1 MSSTQISEWNSHLSS
16 VHIMIPRSLLLILSL
31 LMSVY
36 GAKAWVYSE
45 HRDITVA
52 AVLKLDMQRRVKLDS
67 LWSWARIG
75 HEQRLPASIVIQVLP
90 ETPNYI
96 DWGSWPAIAGDHSC
110 SSYEMVNSILYSDW
124 ILNVARIAEHFKRK
138 VYMVSDE
145 AIRQNAV
152 RDQDLQLQRADPEYA
167 TRAGSNNVHF
177 LLPRETAA
185 ERRDE
190 YLYSCFTQ
198 GGEINALAAY
208 CWYHYRA
215 MAKAQRLRDPAV
227 NTANRSKLALSA
239 LADEA
244 FALHFLEDVFAAGH
258 VTGTWGETSVRKGTH
273 DYYNEHG
280 YETLTWGNNHIVLM
294 GDAYMSH
301 EDIEAPARAVRTSL
315 EQLIDAFVGTAEYA
329 KHEFN
334 DREVSGLFSLEPD
347 TLNICTNFDIP
358 GKVASGLLKSQYLS
372 VLDQTPAPALKSGHG
387 ELPRFRAE
395 IGGFVGLSASFRTS
409 LWGDD
414 FDHLKMKPFVI
425 ASQSLSLRFGFGLDG
440 VTSTANDGTM
450 FFEIGAS
457 SDNASPSEI
466 SFDTTAR
473 LGGSLSSIPA
483 RSSISTRIRMP
494 FYIIPGDLILGA
506 LLIAPFS
513 FDTYQQMVA
522 GAVAGGFIPWQAG
535 ASTSIG
541 RLQFVLGREVSVHFY
556 GFMSGSQKIRMSNPN
571 LPYRQ
576 LSELVDLRTIQVE
589 APIIEWRPFRIFTA
603 DQSTSLVVQFYG
615 ALDVPVYWRSNNVPP
630 AQHNL
635 PTNWAIGF
643 RGTFD
648 WRYFY

>member
-1 MSSTQISEWNSHLSS
+1 MSSNQTRERKPHPTS
-16 VHIMIPRSLLLILSL
+16 VHHIILRSWLLTVSLLV
-31 LMSVY
+31 SVCS
-36 GAKAWVYSE
+36 ANAWVYSE

-52 AVLKLDMQRRVKLDS
+52 GVLKLDGQRRVKLDS
-67 LWSWARIG
+67 IWSWARIG
-75 HEQRLPASIVIQVLP
+75 HEQRLPSSIIIRVLP

-96 DWGSWPAIAGDHSC
+96 DWGAWPAIAGDHSC
-110 SSYEMVNSILYSDW
+110 SAQNLLSSILYSDW
-124 ILNVARIAEHFKRK
+124 ILNVARIAEQFKRK

-145 AIRQNAV
+145 SVRQNAL
-152 RDQDLQLQRADPEYA
+152 RDQDLQLQRADPEYV

-177 LLPRETAA
+177 LLPRETAT
-185 ERRDE
+185 EGKDS
-190 YLYSCFTQ
+190 YLNGCFSQ
-198 GGEINALAAY
+198 GGQINALAAY

-215 MAKAQRLRDPAV
+215 MAKAQRLKDKDLPA
-227 NTANRSKLALSA
+227 ADRSKLALSS

-280 YETLTWGNNHIVLM
+280 YETLTWGNDPIVLM
-294 GDAYMSH
+294 GDAYMSR
-301 EDIEAPARAVRTSL
+301 EDVEAPAKAVRC
-315 EQLIDAFVGTAEYA
+315 TAEYA
-329 KHEFN
+329 KHSFN
-334 DREVSGLFSLEPD
+334 DREISGLFSLDPD
-347 TLNICTNFDIP
+347 TLNICTNIDIP
-358 GKVASGLLKSQYLS
+358 GKVASGLLKSQFLL

-387 ELPRFRAE
+387 ALPRFRAE
-395 IGGFVGLSASFRTS
+395 LGGFVGLSASFRAS
-409 LWGDD
+409 LWHDD

-425 ASQSLSLRFGFGLDG
+425 ASQSLNLRLGFGLDG
-440 VTSTANDGTM
+440 ITSTANDGTM

-457 SDNASPSEI
+457 NDNASPAEI
-466 SFDTTAR
+466 TFDTASR
-473 LGGSLSSIPA
+473 LGGTLSSIPA

-522 GAVAGGFIPWQAG
+522 GAVGGGFIPWQAG

-541 RLQFVLGREVSVHFY
+541 RLQLVLGRELGVHFY
-556 GFMSGSQKIRMSNPN
+556 GFLSGSQKIRMSNPN

-576 LSELVDLRTIQVE
+576 LSELIDLRTIQIE
-589 APIIEWRPFRIFTA
+589 APIIEWRPFRIFTV
-603 DQSTSLVVQFYG
+603 DQSTSMVVQFYG
-615 ALDVPVYWRSNNVPP
+615 AVDVPVYWRSNNIPP

-635 PTNWAIGF
+635 PTNWAVGL

-648 WRYFY
+648 WRYYY